1 MPNMSLKKNPMP
13 SQKPSVRAHNFDEVA
28 TGYSAETAV
37 DEALR
42 CLGCKNMPCVSGCP
56 VNIHIPEF
64 IAKVKDGDFEGA
76 YQIIHKTSSLP
87 AVCGRVCPQ
96 ETQCEAKCVRGIKGE
111 PVGIGRLERFVADW
125 HNAHSDVTPEVAPSN
140 GHRVAVVGSGPSGLT
155 CAGDLAK
162 KGYKVTVFEALHT
175 AGGVLVYGIP
185 EFRLPK
191 SIVRKEVDNL
201 VAMGVDVETNVVIG
215 KTLTVD
221 ELFEQGFEA
230 VFIGSGAGLPNFMG
244 IPGESYKGVYSANEF
259 LTRSNLMK
267 AYREDPDTP
276 IMKGGKVAVV
286 GGGNVAMDAARTA
299 LRLGADK
306 VYIVYRRSMEELPAR
321 REEVEHAEEEGIE
334 FLLLNNP
341 VEILGYENP
350 DDRRDPRNGFVTGM
364 KCIKM
369 QLGAPDER
377 GRRRPIPIEGSEFV
391 LDVDTVI
398 ISIGTSPNPLIKS
411 TTAGLEVNKRGGII
425 VEEDTGATT
434 KEGVYAGGDAVT
446 GAATVISAMGAGK
459 TAAKAIDEYLSNK

>member
-13 SQKPSVRAHNFDEVA
+13 SQEPSVRAHNFDEVA

-56 VNIHIPEF
+56 VNILIPEF

-125 HNAHSDVTPEVAPSN
+125 HNAHSDAVPEVAPSN

-369 QLGAPDER
+369 QLGEPDER

-391 LDVDTVI
+391 LDVDTVV